1 MATIDIV
8 IAAIMGISFLVGVL
22 RGLVKEAL
30 SLFFW
35 IAAVVAAGMFNA
47 EAGQLLSGM
56 ISSPLLQRVVGF
68 VLLFVAVVFVGGL
81 LGNLLST
88 LFSQAGLAAADRA
101 LGGLFGIVRGLVIV
115 TLLVWLTSR
124 FAFLQTSF
132 SESIAL
138 PYFAVLADL
147 LQGWFETLPPLEA
160 PVATP
165 A

>member
-1 MATIDIV
+1 
-8 IAAIMGISFLVGVL
+8 
-22 RGLVKEAL
+22 
-30 SLFFW
+30 
-35 IAAVVAAGMFNA
+35 
-47 EAGQLLSGM
+47 
-56 ISSPLLQRVVGF
+56 
-68 VLLFVAVVFVGGL
+68 VAVVFVGGL

-124 FAFLQTSF
+124 FAFLQTPF
-132 SESIAL
+132 SESVAL

-147 LQGWFETLPPLEA
+147 LQGWFETLPPLAA